1 MGRRESG
8 GRAGSK
14 GQGMCRHR
22 LRPLLQRVC
31 AVLGVLRQLHRVGL
45 RWPTVL
51 LKRGLLLLLIFL

>member
-1 MGRRESG
+1 
-8 GRAGSK
+8 
-14 GQGMCRHR
+14 MCRHR